1 VGELNIISMFLGAGL
16 TVKFVMTML
25 LCFSLYSWFIVFQK
39 FSLFKK
45 ARMQSEEFL
54 ETFWQSKNLSE
65 AVRFANNL
73 TLCPEANIFRTGYHE
88 LQKLGKTTATARGA
102 ADETLETRLAGMEPL
117 KRALRKAENLESS
130 RLAKSLSFLAT
141 TGSTAPFIGLFGT
154 VWGIMTSFHEIGMRG
169 SASLAVVA
177 PGVSEALV
185 VTAAGL
191 AVAIPAVVFYNY
203 YSNQMAEIEN
213 RMHNFSVDFL
223 NLVERDFISRQV

>member
-1 VGELNIISMFLGAGL
+1 MFFEAGL
-16 TVKFVMTML
+16 TVKFVMIML
-25 LCFSLYSWFIVFQK
+25 LGFSLYSWFIVFQK
-39 FSLFKK
+39 FSLYRK
-45 ARMQSEEFL
+45 AKMESEEFL

-65 AVRFANNL
+65 ALMFANNL
-73 TLCPEANIFRTGYHE
+73 SLCPEANIFRTGYHE
-88 LQKLGKTTATARGA
+88 LQKLGKTTAASRA

-117 KRALRKAENLESS
+117 KRALRKAENIESA
-130 RLAKSLSFLAT
+130 RLSESLPFLAT

-203 YSNQMAEIEN
+203 YSNQMAEIES
-213 RMHNFSVDFL
+213 RMHSFSVDFL
-223 NLVERDFISRQV
+223 NLVERDFISRQS

>member
-1 VGELNIISMFLGAGL
+1 MGELNIISMFMSAGL
-16 TVKFVMTML
+16 TVKFVMIML

-45 ARMQSEEFL
+45 ARIESEDFL

-65 AVRFANNL
+65 ALRFANNL

-88 LQKLGKTTATARGA
+88 LQKLGKTSSASRAIE
-102 ADETLETRLAGMEPL
+102 ETLETRLAGMEPL
-117 KRALRKAENLESS
+117 KRALRKAENIESA
-130 RLAKSLSFLAT
+130 RLSESLSFLAT

-154 VWGIMTSFHEIGMRG
+154 VWGIMSSFHEIGLRG

-203 YSNQMAEIEN
+203 YSNQMADIES
-213 RMHNFSVDFL
+213 RMHSFSADFL
-223 NLVERDFISRQV
+223 NLVERDFISRQS

>member
-1 VGELNIISMFLGAGL
+1 MFMSAGL
-16 TVKFVMTML
+16 TVKFVMIML

-45 ARMQSEEFL
+45 ARIESEDFL

-65 AVRFANNL
+65 ALRFANNL

-88 LQKLGKTTATARGA
+88 LQKLGKTSSSSRATE
-102 ADETLETRLAGMEPL
+102 ETLETRLAGMEPL
-117 KRALRKAENLESS
+117 KRALRKAENIESA
-130 RLAKSLSFLAT
+130 RLSESLSFLAT

-154 VWGIMTSFHEIGMRG
+154 VWGIMSSFHEIGLRG

-203 YSNQMAEIEN
+203 YSNQMADIES
-213 RMHNFSVDFL
+213 RMHSFSADFL
-223 NLVERDFISRQV
+223 NLVERDFISRQS

>member
-1 VGELNIISMFLGAGL
+1 MGELNIISMFMSAGL
-16 TVKFVMTML
+16 TVKFVMIML

-45 ARMQSEEFL
+45 ARIESEDFL

-65 AVRFANNL
+65 ALRFANNL

-88 LQKLGKTTATARGA
+88 LQKLGKTSSSSRTTE
-102 ADETLETRLAGMEPL
+102 ETLETRLAGMEPL
-117 KRALRKAENLESS
+117 KRALRKAENIESA
-130 RLAKSLSFLAT
+130 RLSESLSFLAT

-154 VWGIMTSFHEIGMRG
+154 VWGIMSSFHEIGMRG

-203 YSNQMAEIEN
+203 YSNQMAEIES
-213 RMHNFSVDFL
+213 RMHSFSVDFL
-223 NLVERDFISRQV
+223 NLVERDFISRQN

>member
-1 VGELNIISMFLGAGL
+1 MGELNIISMFMSAGL
-16 TVKFVMTML
+16 TVKFVMIML

-45 ARMQSEEFL
+45 ARIESEDFL

-65 AVRFANNL
+65 ALRFANNL

-88 LQKLGKTTATARGA
+88 LQKLGKTSSSSRATE
-102 ADETLETRLAGMEPL
+102 ETLETRLAGMEPL
-117 KRALRKAENLESS
+117 KRALRKAENIESA
-130 RLAKSLSFLAT
+130 RLSESLSFLAT

-154 VWGIMTSFHEIGMRG
+154 VWGIMSSFHEIGLRG

-203 YSNQMAEIEN
+203 YSNQMADIES
-213 RMHNFSVDFL
+213 RMHSFSADFL
-223 NLVERDFISRQV
+223 NLVERDFISRQS

>member
-1 VGELNIISMFLGAGL
+1 MFFEAGL
-16 TVKFVMTML
+16 TVKFVMIML
-25 LCFSLYSWFIVFQK
+25 LGFSLYSWFIVFQK
-39 FSLFKK
+39 FSLYRK
-45 ARMQSEEFL
+45 AKMESEEFL

-65 AVRFANNL
+65 ALRFANNL
-73 TLCPEANIFRTGYHE
+73 SLCPEANIFRTGYHE
-88 LQKLGKTTATARGA
+88 LQKLGKTTAASRA

-117 KRALRKAENLESS
+117 KRALRKAENIESA
-130 RLAKSLSFLAT
+130 RLSESLPFLTT

-203 YSNQMAEIEN
+203 YSNQMAEIES
-213 RMHNFSVDFL
+213 RMHSFSVDFL
-223 NLVERDFISRQV
+223 NLVERDFISRQS

>member
-1 VGELNIISMFLGAGL
+1 MFMSAGL
-16 TVKFVMTML
+16 TVKFVMIML

-45 ARMQSEEFL
+45 ARIESEDFL

-65 AVRFANNL
+65 ALRFANNL

-88 LQKLGKTTATARGA
+88 LQKLGKTSSSSRTTE
-102 ADETLETRLAGMEPL
+102 ETLETRLAGMEPL
-117 KRALRKAENLESS
+117 KRALRKAENIESA
-130 RLAKSLSFLAT
+130 RLSESLSFLAT

-154 VWGIMTSFHEIGMRG
+154 VWGIMSSFHEIGMRG

-203 YSNQMAEIEN
+203 YSNQMAEIES
-213 RMHNFSVDFL
+213 RMHSFSVDFL
-223 NLVERDFISRQV
+223 NLVERDFISRQN

>member
-1 VGELNIISMFLGAGL
+1 MGELNIISMFLSAGL
-16 TVKFVMTML
+16 TVKFVMSML
-25 LCFSLYSWFIVFQK
+25 LGFSLYSWFIVFQK
-39 FSLFKK
+39 FSLYKK
-45 ARMQSEEFL
+45 ARMESEEFL

-88 LQKLGKTTATARGA
+88 LQKLGKTTSASRAG
-102 ADETLETRLAGMEPL
+102 DETLETRLAGMEPL
-117 KRALRKAENLESS
+117 KRALRKAENLESA
-130 RLAKSLSFLAT
+130 RLSKSLPFLAT

-203 YSNQMAEIEN
+203 YSNQMAEIES
-213 RMHNFSVDFL
+213 RMHSFSIDFL
-223 NLVERDFISRQV
+223 NLVERDFISRQG

>member
-1 VGELNIISMFLGAGL
+1 MGELNIIAMFMSAGL
-16 TVKFVMTML
+16 TVKFVMIML

-45 ARMQSEEFL
+45 SRIESEDFL

-65 AVRFANNL
+65 ALRFANNL

-88 LQKLGKTTATARGA
+88 LQKLGKTSSSSRTTE
-102 ADETLETRLAGMEPL
+102 ETLETRLAGMEPL
-117 KRALRKAENLESS
+117 KRALRKAENLESA
-130 RLAKSLSFLAT
+130 RLSESLSFLAT

-154 VWGIMTSFHEIGMRG
+154 VWGIMSSFHEIGMRG

-203 YSNQMAEIEN
+203 YSNQMAEIES
-213 RMHNFSVDFL
+213 RMHSFSVDFL
-223 NLVERDFISRQV
+223 NLVERDFISRQS

>member
-1 VGELNIISMFLGAGL
+1 MGELNIISMFLEAGL
-16 TVKFVMTML
+16 TVKFVMIML
-25 LCFSLYSWFIVFQK
+25 LGFSLYSWFIVFQK
-39 FSLFKK
+39 FTLYKK
-45 ARMQSEEFL
+45 AKMESEEFL

-65 AVRFANNL
+65 ALRFANNL
-73 TLCPEANIFRTGYHE
+73 SLCPEANIFRTGYHE
-88 LQKLGKTTATARGA
+88 LQKLGKTTAASRAG
-102 ADETLETRLAGMEPL
+102 DETLETRLAGMEPL
-117 KRALRKAENLESS
+117 KRALRKAENLESA
-130 RLAKSLSFLAT
+130 RLSQSLPFLAT

-203 YSNQMAEIEN
+203 YSNQMAEIES
-213 RMHNFSVDFL
+213 RMHSFSVDFL
-223 NLVERDFISRQV
+223 NLVERDFISRQS

>member
-1 VGELNIISMFLGAGL
+1 VGELNIIAMFMSAGL
-16 TVKFVMTML
+16 TVKFVMIML

-45 ARMQSEEFL
+45 SRIESEDFL

-65 AVRFANNL
+65 ALRFANNL

-88 LQKLGKTTATARGA
+88 LQKLGKTSSSSRTTE
-102 ADETLETRLAGMEPL
+102 ETLETRLAGMEPL
-117 KRALRKAENLESS
+117 KRALRKAENLESA
-130 RLAKSLSFLAT
+130 RLSESLSFLAT

-154 VWGIMTSFHEIGMRG
+154 VWGIMSSFHEIGMRG

-203 YSNQMAEIEN
+203 YSNQMAEIES
-213 RMHNFSVDFL
+213 RMHSFSVDFL
-223 NLVERDFISRQV
+223 NLVERDFISRQS